1 MVVSASSIRDMGKN
15 DMLHNVDSDGSLASI
30 DDSVNTGVYTVRR
43 SRLIGMVNWW
53 HVAMTFYPH
62 VLATLLCYLASQITF
77 DMMTIGP
84 SVPVEIALEVFRGL
98 PPALL
103 DMSWR
108 STLLG
113 LCLVWYLA
121 RHHQPVYLVDFVTFE
136 PPESWRLTHKQLMTC
151 MRRQRCFTE
160 ESISFL
166 KRILEKSGTGQ
177 RTAWPPGITQCLK
190 NESKTADQSVEA
202 ARKESGTVICD
213 VVQRCLQRTRTLPTE
228 VDILIVNCSLFSP
241 TPSLCAMIM
250 NHFKMRGNVMAYNLS
265 GMGCSASLIGIELAQ
280 NVLGSH
286 PNMIALVV
294 STENLTQNLY
304 HGNKRSM
311 LLQNTLFRCGGA
323 AMLLSNKWRDGRRA
337 KFKLLHVVRTQG
349 TGDEAYDAVYE
360 CQDAHGEH
368 GVKLDRNIVNIAG
381 RTMEKNFTILGPYV
395 LPLSEQIRVLYA
407 LAKKKLCRYLCR
419 AFHLHREVSSAPS
432 RFLSNWIPMKIPAY
446 VPDFKRGIDYWCIH
460 AGGRA
465 VVDGVANNLK
475 LQPGH
480 AEPSK
485 YALYNY
491 GNTSSSSIWYEM
503 DYVCKIQKPKK
514 GHRVLQVA
522 FGSGFKCNSAV
533 WLCLKALH

>member
-1 MVVSASSIRDMGKN
+1 MVVSASSIRDMGN
-15 DMLHNVDSDGSLASI
+15 DEKLRHVDSDGSLASI
-30 DDSVNTGVYTVRR
+30 DDPANHGEYRVRR

-62 VLATLLCYLASQITF
+62 VLVTLLCYLASQITF

-84 SVPVEIALEVFRGL
+84 SVPIEIALEVLREL

-121 RHHQPVYLVDFVTFE
+121 RHHHPVYLVDFVTFE
-136 PPESWRLTHKQLMTC
+136 PPESWRLTHDQLMTC

-166 KRILEKSGTGQ
+166 RRILNKSGTGQ

-190 NESKTADQSVEA
+190 DKSKTADKSVEA
-202 ARKESGTVICD
+202 ARKESETVICD
-213 VVQRCLQRTRTLPTE
+213 VVKSCLQRTRTLPTE

-286 PNMIALVV
+286 PNKVALVV

-304 HGNKRSM
+304 HGNDRSM

-323 AMLLSNKWRDGRRA
+323 AILLSNKWRDGQRA
-337 KFKLLHVVRTQG
+337 KFKLLQVVRTQG

-360 CQDAHGEH
+360 CQDVQGEH

-381 RTMEKNFTILGPYV
+381 RTMEKNFTVLGPYV
-395 LPLSEQIRVLYA
+395 LPLSEQTRVIYA
-407 LAKKKLCRYLCR
+407 LAKKKLCKYLCR
-419 AFHLHREVSSAPS
+419 TFHLHKETPPGLAKLLSS
-432 RFLSNWIPMKIPAY
+432 WIPMKIPAY

-465 VVDGVANNLK
+465 VVDGVAKNLK
-475 LQPGH
+475 LHPEH

-503 DYVCKIQKPKK
+503 DYVRKVQKPKK

-533 WLCLKALH
+533 WLCLNE

>member
-1 MVVSASSIRDMGKN
+1 MQAREKIKRVN
-15 DMLHNVDSDGSLASI
+15 SDGSLTSTDGPGDHAE
-30 DDSVNTGVYTVRR
+30 YTVRR

-62 VLATLLCYLASQITF
+62 ILLTMLCYLAAQITF
-77 DMMTIGP
+77 DVITIGP
-84 SVPVEIALEVFRGL
+84 SVPIDLGLKLLRGL

-113 LCLVWYLA
+113 LCLVWYIA
-121 RHHQPVYLVDFVTFE
+121 RHHHPVYLVDFMTFE
-136 PPESWRLTHKQLMTC
+136 PPESWRLTHDQLMTC
-151 MRRQRCFTE
+151 MQRQRCFTQ
-160 ESISFL
+160 ESIFFL

-177 RTAWPPGITQCLK
+177 QTAWPPGITRCLRD
-190 NESKTADQSVEA
+190 NSKTADQSVEA
-202 ARKESGTVICD
+202 ARKESETVICD
-213 VVQRCLQRTRTLPTE
+213 VVKGCLSRTNTAPSD

-250 NHFKMRGNVMAYNLS
+250 NQFNMRENVMAYNLS
-265 GMGCSASLIGIELAQ
+265 GMGCSASLVGIELAQ
-280 NVLGSH
+280 NVLRSH
-286 PNMIALVV
+286 PNKVALVV

-304 HGNKRSM
+304 HGNDRSM

-323 AMLLSNKWRDGRRA
+323 AMLLSNKWRDGQRA
-337 KFKLLHVVRTQG
+337 KFKLLRVVRTQG
-349 TGDEAYDAVYE
+349 NEDDAYGAVYE
-360 CQDAHGEH
+360 CQDANGEH
-368 GVKLDRNIVNIAG
+368 GVRLDRNIVNIAG
-381 RTMEKNFTILGPYV
+381 RTMEKNFTVLGPYV
-395 LPLSEQIRVLYA
+395 LPLSEQTRVAYT
-407 LAKKKLCRYLCR
+407 LAKKKLCKYLCKS
-419 AFHLHREVSSAPS
+419 FHLHTKVVPS
-432 RFLSNWIPMKIPAY
+432 RLGKMLSSWIPVRVPAY

-465 VVDGVANNLK
+465 VVDGVAKNLG
-475 LQPGH
+475 LQQEN

-485 YALYNY
+485 YALYKY

-503 DYVCKIQKPKK
+503 DYVCKVQRPKK

-533 WLCLKALH
+533 WLCLQE

>member
-1 MVVSASSIRDMGKN
+1 MDACT
-15 DMLHNVDSDGSLASI
+15 L
-30 DDSVNTGVYTVRR
+30 T
-43 SRLIGMVNWW
+43 SRN
-53 HVAMTFYPH
+53 FRH
-62 VLATLLCYLASQITF
+62 VLVTLLFYLASQITF
-77 DMMTIGP
+77 DMVTIGP
-84 SVPVEIALEVFRGL
+84 SVPVEVALEVLRSL

-121 RHHQPVYLVDFVTFE
+121 RHHHPVYLVDFVTFE
-136 PPESWRLTHKQLMTC
+136 PPDSWRLTHEQLMTC

-166 KRILEKSGTGQ
+166 KRILDKSGTGQ
-177 RTAWPPGITQCLK
+177 RTAWPPGITQCL
-190 NESKTADQSVEA
+190 NSESATADQSVEA
-202 ARKESGTVICD
+202 ARKESETVICE
-213 VVQRCLQRTRTLPTE
+213 VVRNCLHRTETYPTE

-241 TPSLCAMIM
+241 TPSLCAMVM
-250 NHFKMRGNVMAYNLS
+250 NRFKMRGDVMAYNLS
-265 GMGCSASLIGIELAQ
+265 GMGCSASLVGIELAQ
-280 NVLGSH
+280 NVLRSH
-286 PNMIALVV
+286 PNKVALVV

-304 HGNKRSM
+304 HGNERSM

-323 AMLLSNKWRDGRRA
+323 AMLLSNKWRDGQRS
-337 KFKLLHVVRTQG
+337 KFKLLRVVRTQG

-360 CQDAHGEH
+360 CQDANGEH
-368 GVKLDRNIVNIAG
+368 GVRLDRNIVNIAG
-381 RTMEKNFTILGPYV
+381 RTMEKNFTVLGPYV
-395 LPLSEQIRVLYA
+395 LPLSEQIRVVYT
-407 LAKKKLCRYLCR
+407 LAQKKLCKYLCKT
-419 AFHLHREVSSAPS
+419 FDLHKETGATYINK
-432 RFLSNWIPMKIPAY
+432 LISNWIPSKVPAY

-465 VVDGVANNLK
+465 VVDGVANNLR
-475 LQPGH
+475 LQPEH

-503 DYVCKIQKPKK
+503 DYVCKVQQPQK
-514 GHRVLQVA
+514 GHRILQVA

-533 WLCLKALH
+533 WLCLHT